1 MALYSCSVSKSV
13 YILTED
19 VQVETNSSCRN
30 TAISNYSNNPKL
42 KAIQLQSIK
51 EQSEE
56 QHIKTANNKEEA
68 KYKIKNSKIVIT
80 EKCGN
85 QNNSQKPSYNLA
97 QILIFENTM
106 TQQVVEFKSDTTVVT
121 KQELS
126 NTQSLANSTPSFEI
140 FLPALTKKNVSLL
153 KLYLDKEK

>member
-1 MALYSCSVSKSV
+1 
-13 YILTED
+13 
-19 VQVETNSSCRN
+19 
-30 TAISNYSNNPKL
+30 
-42 KAIQLQSIK
+42 
-51 EQSEE
+51 
-56 QHIKTANNKEEA
+56 
-68 KYKIKNSKIVIT
+68 
-80 EKCGN
+80 
-85 QNNSQKPSYNLA
+85 
-97 QILIFENTM
+97 M